1 MPRFIGGILGG
12 WTTPDGSQGFRH
24 WNPARAAP
32 MMLRMARIEFTPQL
46 RRFVD
51 TPVVDTAAATLRLGL
66 DAAFATN
73 ERLRGYILDDQGHL
87 RHNVVVFIDG
97 RRARDLRGLTDPLGP
112 DSRVHVLQALSGG

>member
-1 MPRFIGGILGG
+1 
-12 WTTPDGSQGFRH
+12 
-24 WNPARAAP
+24 
-32 MMLRMARIEFTPQL
+32 MARIEFTPQL
-46 RRFVD
+46 HRFID
-51 TPVVDTAAATLRLGL
+51 TPVVDTAAATLRAGL

-97 RRARDLRGLTDPLGP
+97 RRARDLRGLSDPLSP